1 MERSEGDPKK
11 ENREKNNEDL
21 FHTYFRR
28 KRCEMFGL

>member
-21 FHTYFRR
+21 FHTYSAASVP
-28 KRCEMFGL
+28 EIFGL